1 MPSSR
6 ATRSISDVFVRPSP
20 PATVAGASQTSADVA
35 DVLSERPQ
43 APADD
48 IESWAVVVDAGDEM
62 GDRVAESI
70 LTVADGLIG
79 TRGSLEE
86 DGPHADAVTYVSGLY
101 EPSEE
106 TGQAL
111 VALPSWA
118 TLDMGISPG
127 PGRRLLDLRTGVL
140 WRTVARGERGRF
152 RSARWSC
159 LDRPGTAVLVATG
172 GRQLLEPMCRST
184 AAQRAERHP
193 GVAMSVVGLADTV
206 VDRAELGPGAA
217 RSSAATGGE
226 ISLCRIASFAVGD
239 GGSPDLEPLDRAQ
252 RTARRRGPKEL
263 FREQCDAWARRWAVA
278 DVEVVGDPELTLAA
292 RFALFHLA
300 GVAGPQSEAAV
311 GARGL
316 TGPAYAGHVLWDADV
331 FALPVLAAAH
341 PPAARAM
348 LEYRVRRLPAARR
361 KALELGYLGAR
372 FPWESAVDG
381 TDVTPRRGV
390 DPTGNFVPI
399 LTGDREEHITADV
412 AWAAWHYASVTGD
425 WSFLEGPGR
434 ELVVD
439 TARYWASRIRMDGAG
454 HGHIDGVIGPDE
466 YHEDVDDNAFTNIL
480 AAWNLRA
487 AAELARR
494 SPPPRLAEAPMALEE
509 RQEEAQRWTAL
520 ADGLVTGYDAATGR
534 HRQFAGYDELELP
547 LVAGL
552 GVVPVP
558 ADIVLGRSRVAGSQI
573 IKQADVVMAHH
584 MVPTA
589 MPEGSLRRDVDFY
602 LPRTAHGS
610 SLSPAVHAAVLARA
624 GRLDDAVEL
633 LEIARRIDVEDMTGT
648 TSGGLHTAALAGLWH
663 AVVFGFA
670 GVSVGR
676 PDDAALVVDP
686 RLPDHWSELRL
697 RTQWHGRAVQL
708 RLRSDAV
715 SVRCAQS
722 VTVAI
727 GDGTAVTVTP
737 SERWVTAER

>member
-1 MPSSR
+1 M
-6 ATRSISDVFVRPSP
+6 
-20 PATVAGASQTSADVA
+20 
-35 DVLSERPQ
+35 LSERPQ
-43 APADD
+43 AASDGVD
-48 IESWAVVVDAGDEM
+48 TWVVVVDASDEM
-62 GDRVAESI
+62 GDRVAESV

-86 DGPHADAVTYVSGLY
+86 DGPRADAVTYVSGLY
-101 EPSEE
+101 APSEE

-111 VALPSWA
+111 VPLPSWA
-118 TLDMGISPG
+118 SLDMDSSPG

-140 WRTVARGERGRF
+140 WRTVSRGQAEAL

-172 GRQLLEPMCRST
+172 GRLLEPMCGAT
-184 AAQRAERHP
+184 AARRAERHR
-193 GVAMSVVGLADTV
+193 GVGVSVVGLVDTV
-206 VDRAELGPGAA
+206 VNRADGSPGAA
-217 RSSAATGGE
+217 RRAASAGRDV
-226 ISLCRIASFAVGD
+226 SLCRIASFGVDDAGPPGRESMD
-239 GGSPDLEPLDRAQ
+239 GAQ
-252 RTARRRGPKEL
+252 RAARRRGPKEL

-292 RFALFHLA
+292 RFALFHLG
-300 GVAGPQSEAAV
+300 GVAGPQREAAV

-348 LEYRVRRLPAARR
+348 LEYRIRRLPAARR
-361 KALELGYLGAR
+361 RAQGLGYLGAR
-372 FPWESAVDG
+372 FPWESAADG

-390 DPTGNFVPI
+390 DPTGTIVPI

-434 ELVVD
+434 GLVIE
-439 TARYWASRIRMDGAG
+439 TARYWASRIRMDDAG
-454 HGHIDGVIGPDE
+454 RGHIDGVIGPDE

-487 AAELARR
+487 AVELARR
-494 SPPPRLAEAPMALEE
+494 LPATARLSEAPMGREE
-509 RQEEAQRWTAL
+509 RQEEARRWTAL
-520 ADGLVTGYDAATGR
+520 ANALVTGYDAVTGR
-534 HRQFAGYDELELP
+534 HRQFAGYDELEHL

-552 GVVPVP
+552 GAGPVP
-558 ADIVLGRSRVAGSQI
+558 ADIVLGRTRLAGSQI

-584 MVPTA
+584 MVPAA

-624 GRLDDAVEL
+624 GRLDDAVTL
-633 LEIARRIDVEDMTGT
+633 LEIARRIDLEDMTGT

-670 GVSVGR
+670 GLRVRR

-686 RLPDHWSELRL
+686 RLPDHWGELRL

-715 SVRCAQS
+715 SIRCS
-722 VTVAI
+722 GPVSVAI
-727 GDGTAVTVTP
+727 GNGTQVAVTP
-737 SERWVTAER
+737 SEYWVTVER